1 MTPAKVSFGTQLP
14 PELVA
19 RLRARVIELQRT
31 DPSLTIAMF
40 TEQALTAALDASDS
54 TTLPSVAAAR
64 PRVGRR
70 IGAVT
75 KQGS

>member
-19 RLRARVIELQRT
+19 RLRARVIELQRK
-31 DPSLTIAMF
+31 DPSLTIALF
-40 TEQALTAALDASDS
+40 TEQALTAALDANDSDAPPVNA
-54 TTLPSVAAAR
+54 TGR

-70 IGAVT
+70 IGGP
-75 KQGS
+75 Q

>member
-19 RLRARVIELQRT
+19 RLRARVIELQRI
-31 DPSLTIAMF
+31 DPSFTIALF
-40 TEQALTAALDASDS
+40 TEQALTAALDANDS
-54 TTLPSVAAAR
+54 AALPLDTTGR

-70 IGAVT
+70 IGGP
-75 KQGS
+75 Q